1 MITVKLYSKAGC
13 HLCEE
18 ARADLEALQRDFP
31 HNLEIIDID
40 QQPNLP
46 QTLQLEIPVIEVGP
60 YRLKAPF
67 TRQELAVTLGAARDR
82 QDQIEALK
90 DADYSP
96 SDPASMTWTKS
107 DRFTYWL
114 SSHYLALLNIIVLV
128 YLALPVLAPVLMKV
142 GLETPARIIYRGYG
156 FVCHQL
162 AFRSFFLFGEQ
173 PVYPRAAAGMA
184 GLLSL
189 KQATGLDEAST
200 GDALLAA
207 SKFVGN
213 DVVGYKIALC
223 ERDVAIYGSILLFGI
238 VFGLTGRRLKALP
251 WYIWVLVG
259 LVPIGLDGL
268 SQLLSQPPFSFW
280 VFRESTPYLRVI
292 TGFLFGFTTAWFGY
306 PLVEQAMAD
315 SRQLMAAKYRRIHRT
330 RIDTNQVV
338 SSVSEENPLP

>member
-1 MITVKLYSKAGC
+1 MITVKLYSKADC

-46 QTLQLEIPVIEVGP
+46 QTLHLEIPVIEAGP

-82 QDQIEALK
+82 QDQIDALK

-96 SDPASMTWTKS
+96 SDPGSMTWTKS

-128 YLALPVLAPVLMKV
+128 YLALPVLAPVFMKV

-173 PVYPRAAAGMA
+173 PVYPRTAAGMA

-207 SKFVGN
+207 SRFVGN

-223 ERDVAIYGSILLFGI
+223 ERDMAIYGSILL
-238 VFGLTGRRLKALP
+238 
-251 WYIWVLVG
+251 YIWVLVG
-259 LVPIGLDGL
+259 LVPIGLDGM

-280 VFRESTPYLRVI
+280 AFRESTPYLRVI

-315 SRQLMAAKYRRIHRT
+315 SRQLMAAKYRRIQRT
-330 RIDTNQVV
+330 RSDTNPVA
-338 SSVSEENPLP
+338 SGVSEENPLP